1 MTSARVHGHGRHLA
15 TATSCETCGATLR
28 VPYLCEACGALRREP
43 PGLDHFA
50 RLGLAPAIDLDPATL
65 EARYLELSRRL
76 HPDRLV
82 RQGRELQAR
91 ALVLSAGLNEAHRT
105 LADFDKRAEYLLR
118 MHGGPTSEQDRRTP
132 QCFLIRQLE
141 LREELEAAQ
150 EKGDKAALE
159 KLLTE
164 VVLPEGKAAREQVRA
179 AFNDPRWVS
188 PELLGLV
195 RLELNALKYWE
206 SARVELGKALQQ

>member
-1 MTSARVHGHGRHLA
+1 MTSARVQQHGRHLA
-15 TATSCETCGATLR
+15 TAATCDACGATLR

-50 RLGLAPAIDLDPATL
+50 RLGLAPAIDLDPAAL
-65 EARYLELSRRL
+65 EARHLELSRRL

-91 ALVLSAGLNEAHRT
+91 ALVLSAGLNEAVRV
-105 LADFDKRAEYLLR
+105 LADFDRRAEHLLR
-118 MHGGPTSEQDRRTP
+118 IHGGPTSEQDRRTP

-150 EKGDKAALE
+150 ARGDEAALE
-159 KLLTE
+159 RLLAD
-164 VVLPEGKAAREQVRA
+164 VVAPEARAAREQVRG
-179 AFNDPRWVS
+179 AFNDPRFPS
-188 PELLGLV
+188 PELLGLI

-206 SARVELGKALQQ
+206 SARQELGKALQ